1 MDALAEDVQ
10 DIRAVSEYLV
20 ATYGYSIALV
30 VGHSR
35 GSVTA
40 MRWLC
45 TSELGKR
52 VRGFVN
58 VSGRYRMEVRHCI
71 SSVILFS

>member
-1 MDALAEDVQ
+1 MDALTEDVE
-10 DIRAVSEYLV
+10 DIRVVSEHL
-20 ATYGYSIALV
+20 ATHYGYHIALI

-45 TSELGKR
+45 TSDLGKH

-58 VSGRYRMEVRHCI
+58 VSGRYRMEVR
-71 SSVILFS
+71 